1 MSTQKELDLEVADR
15 IEDLVSTLAQ
25 GYGISKS
32 VLSTTEYLNLTSA
45 LRYAISTLR
54 SMKYD

>member
-1 MSTQKELDLEVADR
+1 MPTQKELDLEVADR

-25 GYGISKS
+25 GYSISKR
-32 VLSTTEYLNLTSA
+32 VLSASEYCNLTSA
-45 LRYAISTLR
+45 LRYAVSTLR